1 MSVRRRTALSVSL
14 VLGACASIQVS
25 AALAAKLFDDVGT
38 LGVSGLRMA
47 IAALVLLALARPRP
61 TRIPREA
68 WLGVL
73 LYGVAMAAMNVL
85 FYNAVARLPLG
96 VAVTLEFLGPFTVTF
111 LAARGRRDVLL
122 PVLAL
127 AGVALVSNPTGGMN
141 AAGAAFGLAAA
152 CAFGSYTLLAGRVGA
167 ASPGFGGLALS
178 VIVAALVLSPF
189 SVAVAPHVPAGDW
202 PVLAASGVIGVALAF
217 SLTFTA
223 ARWTTPRVIGT
234 LFAADPAMAA
244 LVGAAALGQRLTL
257 PVLLGIALV
266 ALAGAGVSWTA
277 GRPDAVAVEV

>member
-1 MSVRRRTALSVSL
+1 
-14 VLGACASIQVS
+14 
-25 AALAAKLFDDVGT
+25 
-38 LGVSGLRMA
+38 
-47 IAALVLLALARPRP
+47 
-61 TRIPREA
+61 
-68 WLGVL
+68 
-73 LYGVAMAAMNVL
+73 
-85 FYNAVARLPLG
+85 
-96 VAVTLEFLGPFTVTF
+96 
-111 LAARGRRDVLL
+111 
-122 PVLAL
+122 
-127 AGVALVSNPTGGMN
+127 MN